1 MIRHRG
7 GGSSGRRHVRFCKDN
22 HDEFHDMDHVD
33 NHDDTVVTL
42 LKKVMHSDARLPES
56 DKHDE
61 SDILDY
67 HGFEEG

>member
-1 MIRHRG
+1 MVRHRS

-22 HDEFHDMDHVD
+22 HDEFHVD

-42 LKKVMHSDARLPES
+42 LKKVMHSDARLPGS

-61 SDILDY
+61 SDILHDD
-67 HGFEEG
+67 GFEEG